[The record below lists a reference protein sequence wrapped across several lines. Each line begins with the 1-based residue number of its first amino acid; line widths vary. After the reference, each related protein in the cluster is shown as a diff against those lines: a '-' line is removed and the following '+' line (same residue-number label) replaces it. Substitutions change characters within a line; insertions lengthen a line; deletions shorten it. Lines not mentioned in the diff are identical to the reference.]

1 MNRAV
6 FLDRDGV
13 INEKAPEGRYVTSWQ
28 DFRFLPGAA
37 RAIASLQR
45 AGFRV
50 IVASN
55 QRCVAKGLITIA
67 ALDSMHQ
74 KMREELAA
82 AGAIIHAV
90 YYCPH
95 ENEPSCGCRK
105 PAPGMLTAAA
115 RDHQI
120 DLAASWMIGDSDAD
134 VEAGVNA
141 GCKTARIL
149 RKSEAPKIPADLVAS
164 SLLDAADQ
172 ILLLEKSFVPARRHG
187 VVV

>member
-1 MNRAV
+1 MIRAV

-13 INEKAPEGRYVTSWQ
+13 INEKAPEGQYVTQWG
-28 DFRFLPGAA
+28 DFHFLPSVA
-37 RAIASLQR
+37 RAIALLHR
-45 AGFRV
+45 AGFT
-50 IVASN
+50 IVVVSN
-55 QRCVAKGLITIA
+55 QRCVAKGLITVPG
-67 ALDSMHQ
+67 LESLHQ
-74 KMREELAA
+74 QMCEELAR
-82 AGAIIHAV
+82 AGATVDEV

-95 ENEPSCGCRK
+95 EEGSSCGCRK

-134 VEAGVNA
+134 MEAGVNA

-149 RKSEAPKIPADLVAS
+149 RKSEAPKFPADLVAS

-172 ILLLEKSFVPARRHG
+172 ILLLEKSLTPARPHG
-187 VVV
+187 VAV